1 LRYTSAGDEYVGQTL
16 ANVGRSAYIDVPR
29 LAIMPTMFE
38 EGQERIKTVCCA
50 AEVETLGLDFS

>member
-1 LRYTSAGDEYVGQTL
+1 MLDKRWQVCH
-16 ANVGRSAYIDVPR
+16 VPK

-38 EGQERIKTVCCA
+38 EGQERIKTVCFA